1 MRESKSKCICNVKHA
16 VNYLSLG
23 PMPFIINNVFEA
35 VVFVDRNHVSIDV
48 ISLHVEKVDAD
59 MYYFDYFHLW

>member
-1 MRESKSKCICNVKHA
+1 MS
-16 VNYLSLG
+16 YLSLG